1 MHRCFCCCLFC
12 IGICL
17 CLYLGIC
24 LCLYIYNC
32 FTLASAAHQFPQQHW
47 QVLQL
52 TCSGSRSTR
61 TWSPPPEGHSAQLSI
76 LRGRAICS
84 DWHLAALALL
94 FQPVHN
100 ALGWIPATKVN
111 LRQTR
116 SIFIFNSINY
126 DDRSKSLCDNIKNLV
141 LSNMEHCWAESFQ
154 PVTVHSLQ
162 SKILIAFPNGYVEK

>member
-24 LCLYIYNC
+24 LCLYICNR
-32 FTLASAAHQFPQQHW
+32 FTVASAAEQFPQQHW
-47 QVLQL
+47 QAPQL

-84 DWHLAALALL
+84 DRHLAALALL

-116 SIFIFNSINY
+116 SIFIFDAVSIMTIVANRCVTISRTSSCPIWNIAGLKASSQSLY
-126 DDRSKSLCDNIKNLV
+126 IVCSQKS
-141 LSNMEHCWAESFQ
+141 
-154 PVTVHSLQ
+154 
-162 SKILIAFPNGYVEK
+162 